1 MSLSVRCRGLA
12 LRVPL
17 EGERKHGL
25 KVAGPQ
31 RRVQRSGN
39 GVSRYNWQ
47 SLLVSAKRRD
57 GVHTMVSERSL
68 AVLRVIV
75 QDYVASKE
83 PVGSKT
89 IVERH
94 SFGVS
99 AATIRNDM
107 AQLEEEELIAAPH
120 TSSGR
125 VPTDKGYRVFVDQLS
140 DLRPLSAGQRQA
152 IETFLGQSVDLDDVL
167 ARTVRLLSQLT
178 NQVALAQYPSFGNAR
193 VRHIELVV
201 LGPTRMMTVL
211 ITDTG
216 RVDQHLLDGPHGLDD
231 AGLAKLRDAFNSALG
246 GQALA
251 DAAQTLQGIPASV
264 APALREVAGVIA
276 RSLGEQVAANR
287 QDRLVM
293 AGAANLA
300 RTESDFTGSIFPVL
314 EAIEEQVTLL
324 KLFGEMEIEDDGVS
338 VSIGRENEGF
348 GLGETSVL
356 ASGYT
361 ASGGSVARLG
371 VLGPTRMDY
380 SNNMVA
386 VRAVARYLTRLLG
399 ED

>member
-1 MSLSVRCRGLA
+1 
-12 LRVPL
+12 
-17 EGERKHGL
+17 
-25 KVAGPQ
+25 
-31 RRVQRSGN
+31 
-39 GVSRYNWQ
+39 
-47 SLLVSAKRRD
+47 
-57 GVHTMVSERSL
+57 
-68 AVLRVIV
+68 
-75 QDYVASKE
+75 
-83 PVGSKT
+83 

-94 SFGVS
+94 AFGVS

-125 VPTDKGYRVFVDQLS
+125 VPTDKGYRVFVDQLT

-193 VRHIELVV
+193 VRHVELVV
-201 LGPTRMMTVL
+201 LAPTRLMTVL

-216 RVDQHLLDGPHGLDD
+216 RVDQHLLDCAHGLDD
-231 AGLAKLRDAFNSALG
+231 AALAQLRNAFNAALG

-251 DAAQTLQGIPASV
+251 EAAVTLQAVPASV
-264 APALREVAGVIA
+264 APDRRAIAGVIA
-276 RSLGEQVAANR
+276 RSLAEQVAANR

-300 RTESDFTGSIFPVL
+300 RTESDFSGSIFPVL

-324 KLFGEMEIEDDGVS
+324 KLFGELEIDEGEGV
-338 VSIGRENEGF
+338 VASIGRENEGF

-399 ED
+399 EE

>member
-1 MSLSVRCRGLA
+1 
-12 LRVPL
+12 
-17 EGERKHGL
+17 
-25 KVAGPQ
+25 
-31 RRVQRSGN
+31 
-39 GVSRYNWQ
+39 
-47 SLLVSAKRRD
+47 
-57 GVHTMVSERSL
+57 MVSERSL
-68 AVLRVIV
+68 EVLRVIV
-75 QDYVASKE
+75 QDYVASRE
-83 PVGSKT
+83 PVGSKS

-94 SFGVS
+94 AFGVS

-125 VPTDKGYRVFVDQLS
+125 VPTDKGYRVFVDQLR
-140 DLRPLSAGQRQA
+140 DVRPLSAGQRQA
-152 IETFLGQSVDLDDVL
+152 IETFLGEAADLDDVL
-167 ARTVRLLSQLT
+167 ARTVRMLSQLT

-201 LGPTRMMTVL
+201 LAPTRMMTVL

-216 RVDQHLLDGPHGLDD
+216 RVDQHLVDGPHGLDD
-231 AGLAKLRDAFNSALG
+231 GALAALRDAFNSAAG

-251 DAAQTLQGIPASV
+251 DAAASIRAVPTTVSRELQPV
-264 APALREVAGVIA
+264 AEALA
-276 RSLGEQVAANR
+276 RSLAEQVAANR

-300 RTESDFTGSIFPVL
+300 RTESDFSGSIFPVL

-324 KLFGEMEIEDDGVS
+324 RLFGEMQIDSEDVEAR
-338 VSIGRENEGF
+338 IGRENADF

-356 ASGYT
+356 ATGYT

-380 SNNMVA
+380 SNNMAA
-386 VRAVARYLTRLLG
+386 VRAVARYLTRLLA
-399 ED
+399 EE

>member
-1 MSLSVRCRGLA
+1 
-12 LRVPL
+12 
-17 EGERKHGL
+17 
-25 KVAGPQ
+25 
-31 RRVQRSGN
+31 
-39 GVSRYNWQ
+39 
-47 SLLVSAKRRD
+47 
-57 GVHTMVSERSL
+57 MVSERSL
-68 AVLRVIV
+68 EVLRVIV
-75 QDYVASKE
+75 QDYVASRE
-83 PVGSKT
+83 PVGSKS

-125 VPTDKGYRVFVDQLS
+125 VPTDKGYRVFVDRLTE
-140 DLRPLSAGQRQA
+140 LRPLSPAQRQA
-152 IETFLGQSVDLDDVL
+152 IETFLGEAVDLDDVL

-178 NQVALAQYPSFGNAR
+178 SQVALAQYPSFGNAR

-201 LGPTRMMTVL
+201 LAPTRLMTVL
-211 ITDTG
+211 ITDSG

-231 AGLAKLRDAFNSALG
+231 AGLAELRRVFNSALG
-246 GQALA
+246 GTALS
-251 DAAQTLQGIPASV
+251 DAAQTLTTVADSV
-264 APALREVAGVIA
+264 SPALRGIAGDIA
-276 RSLGEQVAANR
+276 RALGDQVAANR
-287 QDRLVM
+287 HDRLVM

-324 KLFGEMEIEDDGVS
+324 KLFGEMEIDDGERV
-338 VSIGRENEGF
+338 VASIGRENADF

-361 ASGGSVARLG
+361 ASGGSVAHLG

>member
-1 MSLSVRCRGLA
+1 
-12 LRVPL
+12 
-17 EGERKHGL
+17 
-25 KVAGPQ
+25 
-31 RRVQRSGN
+31 
-39 GVSRYNWQ
+39 
-47 SLLVSAKRRD
+47 
-57 GVHTMVSERSL
+57 MVSERSL

-75 QDYVASKE
+75 QDYVASRE

-107 AQLEEEELIAAPH
+107 AQLEEEELITAPH

-125 VPTDKGYRVFVDQLS
+125 VPTDKGYRVFVDQLTE
-140 DLRPLSAGQRQA
+140 LRPLSSGQRQA
-152 IETFLGQSVDLDDVL
+152 IETFLGQAVDLDDVL

-178 NQVALAQYPSFGNAR
+178 NQVALAQYPSFGSSR
-193 VRHIELVV
+193 VRHVELVA
-201 LGPTRMMTVL
+201 LAPTRLMTVL
-211 ITDTG
+211 ITDSG
-216 RVDQHLLDGPHGLDD
+216 RVDQRLLDGPHGLDD
-231 AGLAKLRDAFNSALG
+231 DGLGELRTLFNAELG
-246 GQALA
+246 GLALA
-251 DAAQTLQGIPASV
+251 DAAEHLNVIAASI
-264 APALREVAGVIA
+264 APARRAIAEVIA

-300 RTESDFTGSIFPVL
+300 REESDFSGSIFPVL
-314 EAIEEQVTLL
+314 AAIEEQVTLL
-324 KLFGEMEIEDDGVS
+324 QLFGEMEIDDDGDGV
-338 VSIGRENEGF
+338 VASIGRENEGF

>member
-1 MSLSVRCRGLA
+1 MRSVEA
-12 LRVPL
+12 
-17 EGERKHGL
+17 
-25 KVAGPQ
+25 VAG
-31 RRVQRSGN
+31 
-39 GVSRYNWQ
+39 
-47 SLLVSAKRRD
+47 
-57 GVHTMVSERSL
+57 MVSERSL

-75 QDYVASKE
+75 QDYVASRE

-89 IVERH
+89 IVDRH

-107 AQLEEEELIAAPH
+107 AQLEEEELITAPH

-125 VPTDKGYRVFVDQLS
+125 VPTDKGYRVFVDQLT
-140 DLRPLSAGQRQA
+140 DLRPLSPAQRQA
-152 IETFLGQSVDLDDVL
+152 IEAFLGQAVDLDDVL

-178 NQVALAQYPSFGNAR
+178 NQVALAQYPSFGTAR
-193 VRHIELVV
+193 VRHVELVS
-201 LGPTRMMTVL
+201 LGPTRLMTVL

-216 RVDQHLLDGPHGLDD
+216 RVDQRLIDTAHGLDD
-231 AGLAKLRDAFNSALG
+231 AALGELRATFNSQLGGLA
-246 GQALA
+246 LA
-251 DAAQTLQGIPASV
+251 EAAERLHDLSGEV
-264 APALREVAGVIA
+264 APARASIA
-276 RSLGEQVAANR
+276 AEIAASLGDQVGAHR

-300 RTESDFTGSIFPVL
+300 RTEGDFTGSIFPVL

-324 KLFGEMEIEDDGVS
+324 KLFGEMAVDDDGVA
-338 VSIGRENEGF
+338 VSIGRENADF

-356 ASGYT
+356 ATGYT

-399 ED
+399 EE